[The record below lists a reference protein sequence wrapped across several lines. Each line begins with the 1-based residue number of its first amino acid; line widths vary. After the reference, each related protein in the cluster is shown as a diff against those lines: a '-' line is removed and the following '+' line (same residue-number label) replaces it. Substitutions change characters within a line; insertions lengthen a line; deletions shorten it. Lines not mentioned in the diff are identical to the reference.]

1 MFWLI
6 FFRKFLELNKKRKFI
21 NKISFETK
29 FWSAVNIMFED
40 TIQERLHTLQL
51 QYDKYLSEKE
61 KERIEKEKN
70 EIEKVFNLI

>member
-1 MFWLI
+1 
-6 FFRKFLELNKKRKFI
+6 
-21 NKISFETK
+21 
-29 FWSAVNIMFED
+29 MFED